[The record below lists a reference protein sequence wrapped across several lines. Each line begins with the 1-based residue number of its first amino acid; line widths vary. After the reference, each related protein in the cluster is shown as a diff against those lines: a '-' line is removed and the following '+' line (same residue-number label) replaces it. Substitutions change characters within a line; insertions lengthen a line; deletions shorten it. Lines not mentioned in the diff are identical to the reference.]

1 MQERTKRIAKNSVL
15 LYIKMGLSTIIG
27 LYTGRVILNVLGIND
42 FGIYNVVGGIVMMFG
57 FLNASMSAATSRFI
71 TFELGRASSGRL
83 QAIFSASFIIHLL
96 IAVVV
101 LLLSETIGLWMLNN
115 KLVIPEDRM
124 LAAHWVLQFSILSS
138 VISIT
143 QVPYTACIIAYEK
156 MKAFTIIEII
166 NSILKL
172 VIVYLLSIGNYDKL
186 ILYSILVLVVSL
198 IIAIIYRVYC
208 IKNFRECRK
217 IRIIRDK
224 DVLIPL
230 LSFSGWDLYGNGC
243 GTARQQG
250 INFLINM
257 YFGVALNA
265 AAGIA
270 NVVSGVVAAFTSSV
284 TQAFRPSIIKDY
296 ADNNIRSMERLM
308 SQSMYFSILL
318 LSCMMIPLLIE
329 TNFVL
334 NIWLG
339 IVPNYASS
347 FTRILMITCLPNI
360 VNAVIVTVVHATG
373 KIKYMSF
380 ITGTIFLLNL
390 PLLYIWLNNGGS
402 PLCSYISALIIMILV
417 TISNTSIA
425 KYVIPQFHVF
435 RFYCVFFKVILIV
448 GLSSIIPCLC
458 LFCIEEGWFRLI
470 LVVISYFI
478 MLMVTVYFVGLD
490 KFVKQR
496 FINYVKKY
504 VTCYNV

>member
-1 MQERTKRIAKNSVL
+1 M
-15 LYIKMGLSTIIG
+15 
-27 LYTGRVILNVLGIND
+27 
-42 FGIYNVVGGIVMMFG
+42 
-57 FLNASMSAATSRFI
+57 
-71 TFELGRASSGRL
+71 
-83 QAIFSASFIIHLL
+83 
-96 IAVVV
+96 
-101 LLLSETIGLWMLNN
+101 
-115 KLVIPEDRM
+115 
-124 LAAHWVLQFSILSS
+124 
-138 VISIT
+138 
-143 QVPYTACIIAYEK
+143 
-156 MKAFTIIEII
+156 
-166 NSILKL
+166 
-172 VIVYLLSIGNYDKL
+172 
-186 ILYSILVLVVSL
+186 
-198 IIAIIYRVYC
+198 
-208 IKNFRECRK
+208 
-217 IRIIRDK
+217 
-224 DVLIPL
+224 
-230 LSFSGWDLYGNGC
+230 YGNGC

-380 ITGTIFLLNL
+380 ITGTIF
-390 PLLYIWLNNGGS
+390 Y
-402 PLCSYISALIIMILV
+402 
-417 TISNTSIA
+417 
-425 KYVIPQFHVF
+425 
-435 RFYCVFFKVILIV
+435 
-448 GLSSIIPCLC
+448 
-458 LFCIEEGWFRLI
+458 
-470 LVVISYFI
+470 
-478 MLMVTVYFVGLD
+478 
-490 KFVKQR
+490 
-496 FINYVKKY
+496 
-504 VTCYNV
+504 

>member
-124 LAAHWVLQFSILSS
+124 LAAHWVFTIFYTF
-138 VISIT
+138 ISNIYNT
-143 QVPYTACIIAYEK
+143 EYLYTACIIAYEK

-230 LSFSGWDLYGNGC
+230 LSFFRMGFVWKWLWYGPS
-243 GTARQQG
+243 
-250 INFLINM
+250 
-257 YFGVALNA
+257 
-265 AAGIA
+265 AG
-270 NVVSGVVAAFTSSV
+270 
-284 TQAFRPSIIKDY
+284 D
-296 ADNNIRSMERLM
+296 
-308 SQSMYFSILL
+308 
-318 LSCMMIPLLIE
+318 
-329 TNFVL
+329 
-334 NIWLG
+334 
-339 IVPNYASS
+339 
-347 FTRILMITCLPNI
+347 
-360 VNAVIVTVVHATG
+360 
-373 KIKYMSF
+373 
-380 ITGTIFLLNL
+380 
-390 PLLYIWLNNGGS
+390 
-402 PLCSYISALIIMILV
+402 
-417 TISNTSIA
+417 
-425 KYVIPQFHVF
+425 
-435 RFYCVFFKVILIV
+435 
-448 GLSSIIPCLC
+448 
-458 LFCIEEGWFRLI
+458 
-470 LVVISYFI
+470 
-478 MLMVTVYFVGLD
+478 
-490 KFVKQR
+490 
-496 FINYVKKY
+496 
-504 VTCYNV
+504 